1 MGNDV
6 QGLRKGIDL
15 ILYEREKQQNNFII
29 HTFYLNAVH
38 KVARIAE
45 RYKLMNERYHT
56 VCELYNENADQIEPF
71 EFFSYFATFCTNFK
85 KTREDNK
92 RRELAEYNADS
103 RTLAP
108 GQYPQNGNGS
118 LVPAQ
123 HVKNDELN
131 LPSHPV
137 LGVTSK
143 RS

>member
-1 MGNDV
+1 M
-6 QGLRKGIDL
+6 
-15 ILYEREKQQNNFII
+15 
-29 HTFYLNAVH
+29 
-38 KVARIAE
+38 
-45 RYKLMNERYHT
+45 
-56 VCELYNENADQIEPF
+56 
-71 EFFSYFATFCTNFK
+71 
-85 KTREDNK
+85 
-92 RRELAEYNADS
+92 AEYNADS